1 MEAVKLLRLI
11 LQIGQGELAELAG
24 VSRRELSRI
33 EKAEVMPSRD
43 VAKAIDQAF
52 LGVIYR
58 RASAS
63 REGNA

>member
-11 LQIGQGELAELAG
+11 LQIGQGELADLAG
-24 VSRRELSRI
+24 VSRRELARI
-33 EKAEVMPSRD
+33 ESAEVMPSKELAR
-43 VAKAIDQAF
+43 AIDLAF
-52 LGVIYR
+52 VGVIIR